1 MTRGEPEEK
10 SVEESMIR
18 TMWLAILFC
27 AAASGLAPAEV
38 ADSSAGGFTVKATF
52 SIQAAPDEVYRRLIH
67 IGDWWDPEHTFS
79 GDAHNLS
86 IEEKAGGCFCE
97 KLPNGGG
104 VRHLEV
110 LFVAPGKVLRM
121 GGGLGPLQGIAA
133 SGSMTIKL
141 SPAAGGT
148 KLETTY
154 AVAGYLPAGM
164 NTLAAPVDSVFTNQ
178 FVRLKNYVERSDP
191 AKNESEKPK

>member
-1 MTRGEPEEK
+1 
-10 SVEESMIR
+10 MIR
-18 TMWLAILFC
+18 KILLAVMLC
-27 AAASGLAPAEV
+27 VTGAGLAAAEV
-38 ADSSAGGFTVKATF
+38 ADSSAGGFTVKTTL

-67 IGDWWDPEHTFS
+67 IGDWWDSAHTFS

-97 KLPNGGG
+97 KLPNGGS

-110 LFVAPGKVLRM
+110 LFLAPGKTLRM

-141 SPAAGGT
+141 SPAGVGT

-154 AVAGYLPAGM
+154 AVAGYLPSGM
-164 NTLAAPVDSVFTNQ
+164 NTLAAPVDTVLTGQ
-178 FVRLKNYVERSDP
+178 FVRLKNYVERGDP
-191 AKNESEKPK
+191 AKGEPAKGEAEKQK

>member
-1 MTRGEPEEK
+1 MRK
-10 SVEESMIR
+10 IL
-18 TMWLAILFC
+18 LAVILC
-27 AAASGLAPAEV
+27 VAEAGLAAAEV
-38 ADSSAGGFTVKATF
+38 ADSSASGFTVKATF

-67 IGDWWDPEHTFS
+67 IGDWWDSEHTFS

-97 KLPNGGG
+97 KLPSGGS

-110 LFVAPGKVLRM
+110 LFVAPGKTLRM

-141 SPAAGGT
+141 SPADGGT
-148 KLETTY
+148 KLDITY
-154 AVAGYLPAGM
+154 AVAGYLPSGM
-164 NTLAAPVDSVFTNQ
+164 NTLAAPVDSVLTSQFT
-178 FVRLKNYVERSDP
+178 RLKNSVERGDP
-191 AKNESEKPK
+191 ARNEGGKQK